1 MSIKLLIDMN
11 LSPQWVEAFK
21 REGWQAIH
29 WSTVGAPNAADCVI
43 MEWARANGYVVFT
56 HDLDFGTA
64 LALTRA
70 EGPSV
75 IQVRAEDVLPDHL
88 GDIIFK
94 ALRQYQAH
102 LEAGALI
109 VVDESTYRVRILLFD
124 Q

>member
-1 MSIKLLIDMN
+1 
-11 LSPQWVEAFK
+11 
-21 REGWQAIH
+21 
-29 WSTVGAPNAADCVI
+29 
-43 MEWARANGYVVFT
+43 MEWAQANGYIVFT

-88 GDIIFK
+88 GGIVFK

-109 VVDESTYRVRILLFD
+109 VVDEGTCRVRILPFGH
-124 Q
+124 

>member
-1 MSIKLLIDMN
+1 
-11 LSPQWVEAFK
+11 
-21 REGWQAIH
+21 
-29 WSTVGAPNAADCVI
+29 